1 MLRRREKGKYK
12 AEITVEMSIVLPVV
26 LMLLCLTI
34 QAGIWLHQKV
44 SEETKSLHEK
54 TREVME
60 KDDTAGYL
68 RNCRII
74 IEQLE
79 NLKQR

>member
-1 MLRRREKGKYK
+1 MFRQREKRKCH
-12 AEITVEMSIVLPVV
+12 AEITVEMAIVLPVV
-26 LMLLCLTI
+26 LLLLCATI
-34 QAGIWLHQKV
+34 QAGLWLHQKV
-44 SEETKSLHEK
+44 SAETKGLYENTK
-54 TREVME
+54 NVIE

-79 NLKQR
+79 NMKQR